1 MCFRQ
6 VFLKRHISVKLST
19 QAKSLYHE
27 KRNDPKKNLNTLP
40 LYHSGVVDH
49 VEALFPQDMI
59 AKRLEELGFVPG
71 EPVKVIAYCPLG
83 KDPIA
88 VEIGFTRFALRSS
101 EARRVILR

>member
-1 MCFRQ
+1 MS
-6 VFLKRHISVKLST
+6 KT
-19 QAKSLYHE
+19 
-27 KRNDPKKNLNTLP
+27 PTTLIIMDGFGICP
-40 LYHSGVVDH
+40 D
-49 VEALFPQDMI
+49 ANATDNAI
-59 AKRLEELGFVPG
+59 AVAENFVPG